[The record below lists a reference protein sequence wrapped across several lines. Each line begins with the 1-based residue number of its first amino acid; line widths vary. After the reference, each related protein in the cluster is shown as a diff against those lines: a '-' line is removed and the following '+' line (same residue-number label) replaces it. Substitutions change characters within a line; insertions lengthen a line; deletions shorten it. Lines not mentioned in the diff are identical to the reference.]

1 MQSKLM
7 IKVHILG
14 SIIQHFPFV
23 RLMTVVDLRQDL
35 RSKMKCGQRRR
46 RVKTFNFDANQLSA
60 VDLEKSNSSQL
71 SEREKR
77 ANSIE
82 NRVWNWFWRNLQFHT
97 IYHLSPAYSD
107 SDWKVRIFG
116 MHRKLILQ
124 FERVEKKFSEFPQS
138 IFCCEFEGWREK
150 KVLMRTRLGW
160 RTWKLNFPVSCK
172 ARNEV
177 EL

>member
-1 MQSKLM
+1 
-7 IKVHILG
+7 
-14 SIIQHFPFV
+14 
-23 RLMTVVDLRQDL
+23 
-35 RSKMKCGQRRR
+35 MKCGQRRR

-60 VDLEKSNSSQL
+60 VDLEKSNSSQA

-97 IYHLSPAYSD
+97 IYHLSPAHSD

-124 FERVEKKFSEFPQS
+124 FERVEKKFFGISS
-138 IFCCEFEGWREK
+138 IDFLLWVWGVKREK
-150 KVLMRTRLGW
+150 SSDENSTQLENVKIKFSS
-160 RTWKLNFPVSCK
+160 KLQSTKWSWVNFHGMERSEK
-172 ARNEV
+172 K
-177 EL
+177 L